1 MHFFSIVFI
10 FYIHTSQFISF
21 LLSYSPKLQF
31 SSFFIWLPHNSLE
44 MLLIAGLISLIWL
57 NRFGHMSCS
66 CISLSCSVLL
76 RWNVCCGPIPLLGG
90 LCRWLAWTRVTDSS
104 LWYPTDLWSVLPAL
118 SLTCNVMTKQ
128 AKMLP
133 EHLLHIHKGLSSL
146 NNKLQTIWIW
156 SFTLQNVTDFLLNKL
171 SAEQLSVVA
180 HFLL

>member
-10 FYIHTSQFISF
+10 FYSLFSF

-44 MLLIAGLISLIWL
+44 MLLLQTHISDLIESFRPYELLLYFSLL
-57 NRFGHMSCS
+57 
-66 CISLSCSVLL
+66 LSVVEMKCVLRL
-76 RWNVCCGPIPLLGG
+76 IPLLGG

-146 NNKLQTIWIW
+146 NNKTSDNLNLVIH
-156 SFTLQNVTDFLLNKL
+156 FAKCYRFLAKQII
-171 SAEQLSVVA
+171 SRAVYQ
-180 HFLL
+180 